1 MVNSQFSEDDT
12 VGSSVYCISPIH
24 FNEVLC
30 YVSMNSILVPYIT
43 MTGVSW
49 LVLCYLREKHRSIPS
64 TNWGFPGGSV
74 VKNLPARA
82 GDTVLIPGLGGP
94 HMLQSG

>member
-30 YVSMNSILVPYIT
+30 YVTMNSILVPYIHHDW
-43 MTGVSW
+43 GL
-49 LVLCYLREKHRSIPS
+49 LVGPVLFEGEK
-64 TNWGFPGGSV
+64 
-74 VKNLPARA
+74 
-82 GDTVLIPGLGGP
+82 
-94 HMLQSG
+94 